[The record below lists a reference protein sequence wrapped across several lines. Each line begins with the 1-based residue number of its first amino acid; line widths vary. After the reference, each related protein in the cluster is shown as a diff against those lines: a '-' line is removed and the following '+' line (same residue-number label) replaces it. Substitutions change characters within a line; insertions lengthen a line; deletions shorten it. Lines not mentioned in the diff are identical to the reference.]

1 MYVFVPFVFIVAI
14 AFCFLFF
21 DWLSFQRKNSNAGFF
36 SILILGLLFSIL
48 LALSPFW
55 NPSGFPLRN
64 IKQGTY
70 KVAFVYVADENVN
83 VAIEWKTD
91 AKDAVEK
98 IYYYQ
103 FKKDAF
109 EGILNSNSKK
119 LVVVETGNFKKLRL
133 E

>member
-1 MYVFVPFVFIVAI
+1 MYDFAPFVLLVAI

-21 DWLSFQRKNSNAGFF
+21 GWLSFERENSNAGIFF
-36 SILILGLLFSIL
+36 IFGLLFSLL

-70 KVAFVYVADENVN
+70 KVAFIYVADENVN
-83 VAIEWKTD
+83 VA
-91 AKDAVEK
+91 VEGK
-98 IYYYQ
+98 LDEKADERIRYYQ

-109 EGILNSNSKK
+109 EGILNPNSKK